1 MCFWISV
8 LVYRVYFVQVF
19 TNFVLFFARSLVPVT
34 CLSFW
39 ACSFLFVYRTTQK
52 KLKAKKARE
61 KPCDVVVRLSWQSGQ
76 LSYIQMFSWAA
87 QNQSYMLFL
96 VFFPLTTECLKASF
110 SSSSSSSSSSAT
122 EHNSSKCFWRKQS
135 KRDSSLVSVFWTI
148 EK

>member
-1 MCFWISV
+1 MIMCFWILV
-8 LVYRVYFVQVF
+8 LVYRVCFVHVF
-19 TNFVLFFARSLVPVT
+19 ANFVLFFARSLVPVT

-39 ACSFLFVYRTTQK
+39 ACSFLFVYWTTQK
-52 KLKAKKARE
+52 KLKAKKARG

-87 QNQSYMLFL
+87 QNQLYMLFL
-96 VFFPLTTECLKASF
+96 VFFSRHFRMLEGF
-110 SSSSSSSSSSAT
+110 FFFFNSAT

>member
-1 MCFWISV
+1 MIKCFWILV
-8 LVYRVYFVQVF
+8 LVYRVCFVQVF
-19 TNFVLFFARSLVPVT
+19 ANFVLFFARSLVPVT

-52 KLKAKKARE
+52 KLKAKKARR
-61 KPCDVVVRLSWQSGQ
+61 KPYDVVVRLSWRSGQ

-87 QNQSYMLFL
+87 QNQLYMLFL
-96 VFFPLTTECLKASF
+96 VFFLPLTLECLKAY
-110 SSSSSSSSSSAT
+110 SSSSSSAT

-135 KRDSSLVSVFWTI
+135 KRDSSLVSVLWTI